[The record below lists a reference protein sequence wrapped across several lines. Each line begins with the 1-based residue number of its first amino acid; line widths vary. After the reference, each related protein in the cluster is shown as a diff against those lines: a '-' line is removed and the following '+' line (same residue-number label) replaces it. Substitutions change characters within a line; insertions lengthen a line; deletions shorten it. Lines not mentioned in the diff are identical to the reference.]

1 MVYNWEMSYRNK
13 TTVCG
18 MLRKCHMS
26 YVKFMRERSGLEDKS
41 NGARNNSQHRAA
53 QWLGSGTLW
62 AEAMNLQSI
71 KRFAL
76 ELDGPGD
83 AVYSSGEVVSGK
95 VVLELRGELRLSG
108 LLVLGRGAATA
119 HWLENRS
126 AGVNTAYSD
135 YTSKV
140 IYFRK
145 KQRLI
150 RGQ

>member
-1 MVYNWEMSYRNK
+1 MSY
-13 TTVCG
+13 
-18 MLRKCHMS
+18 M
-26 YVKFMRERSGLEDKS
+26 KFMRERSGLDDKS
-41 NGARNNSQHRAA
+41 NGASNNNQHKVDR
-53 QWLGSGTLW
+53 WLRLSTLR
-62 AEAMNLQSI
+62 AEAMTPQSI
-71 KRFAL
+71 RRFAL
-76 ELDGPGD
+76 ELDGPGE

-108 LLVLGRGAATA
+108 LFVLGRGAATA

-150 RGQ
+150 RGK